1 MFGLWYG
8 VLLARGFEIETVRP
22 STWKRQLKLNCKEKD
37 GSRELAKQ
45 LFPDSSDY
53 LKSVHAFQSIMILR
67 YQEEEGSWSS

>member
-22 STWKRQLKLNCKEKD
+22 STWKRRLKLNSKEKD

-53 LKSVHAFQSIMILR
+53 LKSDHVH
-67 YQEEEGSWSS
+67 